1 MIPGI
6 PVLGSFLTVGTNLV
20 FINLTCSLQHRAIAL
35 STSLSGTLNFF
46 FLALMLYR
54 KLGGFGRAI
63 PPALAKTG
71 CAALVMGLAVFF
83 TVNNPPLSGWL
94 GSGLPGRLLSLLAD
108 ILLGGGLYLLL
119 VSRLK
124 IPEFQELTRH
134 LAARLK
140 R

>member
-1 MIPGI
+1 M
-6 PVLGSFLTVGTNLV
+6 LGSFLTVAANLV
-20 FINLTCSLQHRAIAL
+20 IINLTLGPLQHRAIAQ
-35 STSLSGTLNFF
+35 STSLSEILNFIF
-46 FLALMLYR
+46 MALMIYQ
-54 KLGGFGRAI
+54 KLGGFRVGYLLCT
-63 PPALAKTG
+63 LAKTG
-71 CAALVMGLAVFF
+71 CAALVMGLAVFLAY
-83 TVNNPPLSGWL
+83 PLLIGWL

-124 IPEFQELTRH
+124 IPEFQELIRH

>member
-1 MIPGI
+1 
-6 PVLGSFLTVGTNLV
+6 
-20 FINLTCSLQHRAIAL
+20 
-35 STSLSGTLNFF
+35 
-46 FLALMLYR
+46 
-54 KLGGFGRAI
+54 
-63 PPALAKTG
+63 
-71 CAALVMGLAVFF
+71 MGLAVFL
-83 TVNNPPLSGWL
+83 TNSLLIGWL